1 MNDKYLFVSDRD
13 LCAVFKFN
21 IKTSILLQRISTK
34 DEPYSL
40 SLNRDSLLVT
50 DLKSNFQFYDIETCS
65 PRQSK
70 NLKQIDQINSMF
82 GTVLTDDGLVIAKN
96 SENQLAL
103 LDCDLEQRAFFNEIQ
118 AKILSIT
125 FIQSPRQMLIIGGVN
140 SSQQN
145 KLFSYV
151 V

>member
-1 MNDKYLFVSDRD
+1 M
-13 LCAVFKFN
+13 FKFN

-40 SLNRDSLLVT
+40 SLNRDSLLVA

-70 NLKQIDQINSMF
+70 NLKHIDQINSMF

-96 SENQLAL
+96 SENQLTL
-103 LDCDLEQRAFFNEIQ
+103 LDSDLEQRAFFNEIQ